1 MIIKSKLPMSQ
12 KSSQGFTLIEVL
24 IALLIISFGLLGV
37 AGMQAMSVG
46 NTAVAEQRSIAAMQ
60 ASSIAAAMSANE
72 GYWQTPSAPGTV
84 TAIGSTLS
92 GGMSTTSSNCASSVC
107 TAPQMAAY
115 DLQTWG
121 ATLQSALPNGYGTI
135 NCLQPSNAPVTCQVY
150 IYWSEKAYAQNQ
162 ASGAS
167 ATASSQ
173 FDFEMEVQ
181 P

>member
-1 MIIKSKLPMSQ
+1 MLIESKLPMSQ
-12 KSSQGFTLIEVL
+12 KSRRGFTLIEVL

-37 AGMQAMSVG
+37 AGMQALSVG
-46 NTAVAEQRSIAAMQ
+46 NTAVAEQRSIAALQ

-84 TAIGSTLS
+84 TVIGSTLS
-92 GGMSTTSSNCASSVC
+92 GGMSTSSTDC
-107 TAPQMAAY
+107 TAGICSSPQMAAY
-115 DLQTWG
+115 DVQTWG
-121 ATLQSALPNGYGTI
+121 KTLKAILPNGYGTI
-135 NCLQPSNAPVTCQVY
+135 NCVQPSNAPVTCQIY

-167 ATASSQ
+167 STASSQ
-173 FDFEMEVQ
+173 YDFEMEVQ